1 MSDVTSAEILAHPAA
16 QQVCYLNVKSEY
28 SLVDGSIKLD
38 DYLQHMQALGH
49 KYVALMDN
57 GGLFGAF
64 DFYLKCKARD
74 MVPIIGAT
82 VYVKPSEG
90 LVKFLAQLSPPQA
103 QRRRGYEDILRPLLQ
118 EFELPPAFQLSL
130 LAKNNQGYRTLT
142 QLVSGAYTQDLQ
154 DDMPV
159 CSWEFISTHL
169 APPANEDLIAL
180 AGGMRGELAYYARRW
195 RRLTALPVE
204 LGHISIEWRQLMSQ
218 YMHQL
223 QTLMGAGRLYLE
235 LFDYNLG
242 YEGELMMDLAQLG
255 ADYGVPLVAAPEI
268 YYLHETELETHLIAL
283 AIKNSLAETE
293 LQATRRDVNFQMPPQ
308 AKMEASYGSMR
319 GALANTMVI
328 AEACGQLNWQTDEH
342 HLPSFPV
349 PAGEQHL
356 TEDAWLERV
365 ARQGLRQRLEGMG
378 QPSEDDYV
386 RRLEYELEVVKTMG
400 FSGYF
405 LIVQD
410 FIRWAKE
417 QGIPVGPGRGS
428 GAGSLMAYSLGI
440 TEIDPLRWGLLFERF
455 LNPERISLP
464 DFDIDF
470 CQWRREEVIR
480 YVIQKYGQ
488 DKVAHICSF
497 GKLMAKAAL
506 KSVARVM
513 GIHFL
518 KMNELTK
525 LFPPDMSLS
534 LREVLASTPQL
545 AEEVQK
551 DDRLSRAL
559 NIALKLEGMVAHT
572 SVHPAG
578 VVISDRP
585 IIHDVPTFMTSKDQC
600 VMSQYEMKS
609 LEKSGLVKFDFLGLK
624 TLTVIDHACREI
636 GKARGEPFEIAT
648 IPLDDGAVFG
658 QLAAGHTVGVFQAES
673 AGMTALARKL
683 KPTHFED
690 IIALVAL
697 FRPGPL
703 GSGMVD
709 DFIERKHQ
717 RQPITYLHP
726 LLKPF
731 LAETYG
737 MIVYQEQVQQIAS
750 ALAQYSLGE
759 ADLLR
764 RAMGKKIAGEM
775 QQQQERFIQGA
786 QQQDISQ
793 GLAVKIFE
801 LMAEFAKYGF
811 NKSHS
816 AAYGLILYQTAYLKT
831 HYPAEFM
838 VALMNS
844 DMDLPQKMAAYIQ
857 ECARLGI
864 TVVPPAL
871 HQSYSGF
878 VLRQGQIRYALH
890 AIKGISKRSLEL
902 MMAERDKQPFTNMLD
917 FAQRCNLQQMGQKNV
932 ELLNKVGVFDEFGF
946 PRTKLR
952 TQISRWVAYSGHY
965 HTKQQ
970 QQSGSLLALMLAPDS
985 APAAGLREQAS
996 SAASVAGDSF
1006 HSAPKWYEEL
1016 KTWQAP
1022 AHECVSLGDLI
1033 DEKGLLGSY
1042 MSAHP
1047 LQYFSGLIQ
1056 LLEPTTSIAQ
1066 LRQGHQAGPSAYD
1079 YSKGDH
1085 RLVMYLEQQFESA
1098 TPSGQQMMRFYL
1110 ESYEGDGVLP
1120 QRVEGVL
1127 YDQELAKHVTLPKNH
1142 RLVVVTGYLRSR
1154 GRNQFVIKTIEDAMQ
1169 KLCREPM
1176 DVGFEIMVADIAALD
1191 RMTVETALLH
1201 QLSEFCQEHP
1211 GETAVTLIVM
1221 IPSPMAEGE
1230 GLKPK
1235 DVAVQLCFELTTVDQ
1250 QALVNDFL
1258 LTKAFQLGGLTVR
1271 KDYTPRH
1278 IAAGDA

>member
-1 MSDVTSAEILAHPAA
+1 MSDETSGEMLTSSSS

-49 KYVALMDN
+49 KYVALIDN

-64 DFYLKCKARD
+64 DFYLKCKALN
-74 MVPIIGAT
+74 MIPVIGAT
-82 VYVKPSEG
+82 LYIKPSAP
-90 LVKFLAQLSPPQA
+90 LVTFLAQLAPRNA
-103 QRRRGYEDILRPLLQ
+103 RRQRGHDEILTSLRR

-159 CSWEFISTHL
+159 CSWEFMVAQL
-169 APPANEDLIAL
+169 QPPATENLIAL
-180 AGGMRGELAYYARRW
+180 SGGIRGELAYCARLQ
-195 RRLTALPVE
+195 RRLSTLE
-204 LGHISIEWRQLMSQ
+204 LGSLSAELRQLTSQ
-218 YMHQL
+218 YLRQL
-223 QTLMGAGRLYLE
+223 QSLMGAGRLYLE

-242 YEGELMMDLAQLG
+242 CEGDLMIDLAQLG
-255 ADYGVPLVAAPEI
+255 GDFGVPVVAAPEV
-268 YYLHETELETHLIAL
+268 YYLHDTELETHLIAL

-293 LQATRRDVNFQMPPQ
+293 LQATRRDVNFHMPHQ
-308 AKMEASYGSMR
+308 AQLEASYGGMAA
-319 GALANTMVI
+319 ALANTMVI
-328 AEACGQLNWQTDEH
+328 AQECGQLSWQTDVH

-349 PAGEQHL
+349 PAGQEHL
-356 TEDAWLERV
+356 TVDEWLERV
-365 ARQGLRQRLEGMG
+365 ARQGLQQRLEDGA
-378 QPSEDDYV
+378 SEGDYV

-410 FIRWAKE
+410 FIWWAKE

-545 AEEVQK
+545 AEEVHK
-551 DDRLSRAL
+551 DERLSRAL
-559 NIALKLEGMVAHT
+559 DIALKLEGMIAHT

-624 TLTVIDHACREI
+624 TLTVIDYACRDI
-636 GKARGEPFEIAT
+636 GKARGEPFDIAK
-648 IPLDDGAVFG
+648 IPLDDSAVFA
-658 QLAAGHTVGVFQAES
+658 QLASGHTVGVFQAES

-726 LLKPF
+726 LLKP
-731 LAETYG
+731 LLGETYG

-764 RAMGKKIAGEM
+764 RAMGKKIAKEM
-775 QQQQERFIQGA
+775 QQQQERFIHGA
-786 QQQDISQ
+786 QQEGISQ

-844 DMDLPQKMAAYIQ
+844 DMDHPQKMAIYIQ

-864 TVVPPAL
+864 PVMPPSL
-871 HQSYSGF
+871 HQSYPKF
-878 VLRQGQIRYALH
+878 VLLDGQIRYALH
-890 AIKGISKRSLEL
+890 AIKGISKKSLEPI
-902 MMAERDKQPFTNMLD
+902 MVARDKQPFANVLD
-917 FAQRCNLQQMGQKNV
+917 LAQRCNLQQIGHKNI
-932 ELLNKVGVFDEFGF
+932 ELLNKVGVLDEFGF
-946 PRTKLR
+946 PRVKVRNTLAKL
-952 TQISRWVAYSGHY
+952 IAYSGHY
-965 HTKQQ
+965 HAKQQ
-970 QQSGSLLALMLAPDS
+970 QQSGSLLALMMAPPADGGPEAGGSFQS
-985 APAAGLREQAS
+985 APQ
-996 SAASVAGDSF
+996 
-1006 HSAPKWYEEL
+1006 WYDEL

-1022 AHECVSLGDLI
+1022 PHERVSLADLI

-1047 LQYFSGLIQ
+1047 LQYFAGLIQ
-1056 LLEPTTSIAQ
+1056 LLEPTTTIAK
-1066 LRQGHQAGPSAYD
+1066 LRQRHDPNQSAHSRGVD
-1079 YSKGDH
+1079 
-1085 RLVMYLEQQFESA
+1085 RLVMYLEHQFEAA
-1098 TPSGQQMMRFYL
+1098 TQSGQRMMRFYL
-1110 ESYEGDGVLP
+1110 ESYEGDGAP

-1127 YDQELAKHVTLPKNH
+1127 YDQELAKHATLPKNH

-1176 DVGFEIMVADIAALD
+1176 DVGFELTVAD
-1191 RMTVETALLH
+1191 MTVLDSMSAETALLH
-1201 QLSEFCQEHP
+1201 QLSEFCQAHP
-1211 GETAVTLIVM
+1211 GETAVALIVI
-1221 IPSPMAEGE
+1221 IPSPLADDTTRA

-1235 DVAVQLCFELTTVDQ
+1235 DAAVQLHFELTTVDQ
-1250 QALVNDFL
+1250 QAFVNEFL
-1258 LTKAFQLGGLTVR
+1258 LTKAFQLAGLTVR
-1271 KDYTPRH
+1271 KDYSPKLAR
-1278 IAAGDA
+1278 APKAEALSGEG